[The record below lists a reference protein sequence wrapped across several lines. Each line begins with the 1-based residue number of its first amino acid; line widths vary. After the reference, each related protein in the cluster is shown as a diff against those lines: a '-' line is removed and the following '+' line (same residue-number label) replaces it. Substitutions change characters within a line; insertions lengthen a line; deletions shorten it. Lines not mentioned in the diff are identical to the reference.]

1 MMARIVLD
9 RLTFPCAAKYPAF
22 VPCATQ
28 TPPTPR
34 LVSLRSWH
42 RLPHHRQPLMLQTQV
57 TPPRAT
63 TRGRGQATQC
73 RLCRRGR
80 VLQQRSHAAA
90 SWQRV
95 GSSRY
100 LRPPWQHVVVLCRR
114 KAWRRRH
121 LWACRVLRAHRAIV
135 CIHAYLRA
143 RASAFLRVENGDMCV
158 CAIDVSG
165 SILSSCHAVEC
176 AWR

>member
-1 MMARIVLD
+1 VCVCTCVGVCVCVCSCVGVCVCGCVCVCVCMCVCLCWRGQLSHWTFEYFMMARIVLD
-9 RLTFPCAAKYPAF
+9 RLTFPCAAKYPAC

-28 TPPTPR
+28 TRPTPR
-34 LVSLRSWH
+34 LVSLRSW
-42 RLPHHRQPLMLQTQV
+42 RDPPHHRQPLMLQTQA

-80 VLQQRSHAAA
+80 VLQRRSHVAA

-95 GSSRY
+95 RSGRC

-121 LWACRVLRAHRAIV
+121 LWRCRV
-135 CIHAYLRA
+135 
-143 RASAFLRVENGDMCV
+143 
-158 CAIDVSG
+158 
-165 SILSSCHAVEC
+165 
-176 AWR
+176 